1 MLIWDFSY
9 ITALHSHAPLH
20 PSFHPS
26 IFHII
31 LQPNPATPASAQW
44 ARGAVSSQP
53 SLIFLS
59 TPSSPPLSSVHCALI
74 KGRLC
79 EHPTRQSHTVAPT
92 AASPTSDNSKLQLR
106 FGLPPLNLVKVKDWS
121 LGCRQERWN
130 RGNLLLVLSGRA
142 ARSGEAGAHMAQ
154 KTRFSRCRQSRL

>member
-20 PSFHPS
+20 SSFHPS
-26 IFHII
+26 IH
-31 LQPNPATPASAQW
+31 LSYHPAAKPCNPCVCPMGERSCQQPALPH
-44 ARGAVSSQP
+44 
-53 SLIFLS
+53 LS
-59 TPSSPPLSSVHCALI
+59 VYSPPPLSSVHCALI

-92 AASPTSDNSKLQLR
+92 AASLTSDNSKLQLR